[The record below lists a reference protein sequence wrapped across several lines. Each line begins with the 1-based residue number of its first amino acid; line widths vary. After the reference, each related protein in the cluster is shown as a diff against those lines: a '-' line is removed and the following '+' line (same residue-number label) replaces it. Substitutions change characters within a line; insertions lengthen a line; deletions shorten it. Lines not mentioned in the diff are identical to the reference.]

1 MIHEL
6 TNTFWVGH
14 ISNEALAITE
24 QNEFLGVSIEVVNE
38 MIPFEILAQV
48 AQTTII
54 RKRLCQS

>member
-24 QNEFLGVSIEVVNE
+24 QYEFLGVSIEVVNE
-38 MIPFEILAQV
+38 MIPFEILAIV